1 MPATACLY
9 GLGVRANR
17 PLAALAGLPGA
28 QHTDVDIL
36 LGELPPDAGSR
47 SEAKARQPYV
57 SSLVTDGRLELFAT
71 RLPHSG
77 DLRLDYDD
85 GTVVVIESRGR
96 RIWADWP
103 ADLTADHVAG
113 YLLGPVMGVVLRL
126 RGIVC
131 LHASA
136 IAVGDGAIALVGA
149 SGAGKST
156 TAASFSRLG
165 HAVMADD
172 LVPVVPADGSFAI
185 VASRPRLRLWPD
197 SAGALFGAVEA
208 LPRAAPEWDKRMA
221 DLSLLGGKAAPP
233 RAPLCAIYFLAP
245 RREASA
251 GVAIED
257 MPAREATM
265 ALITDSFASK
275 YQDRK
280 ARAQEFDLAA
290 DMVRK
295 LPLRRVSAPADLRR
309 LPELCEAILADHACV
324 ARLPRN

>member
-1 MPATACLY
+1 MLATACLY

-17 PLAALAGLPGA
+17 PLAGLAGLPA
-28 QHTDVDIL
+28 AEHIDVDIL
-36 LGELPPDAGSR
+36 LGELPPGCGTRAQ
-47 SEAKARQPYV
+47 AQARQPYV
-57 SSLVTDGRLELFAT
+57 SSLHTGGRLELFVT

-85 GTVVVIESRGR
+85 GAVVVIESRGR

-103 ADLTADHVAG
+103 ADLTAEHVAG

-136 IAVGDGAIALVGA
+136 IALGDGAIALVGA
-149 SGAGKST
+149 SGSGKST
-156 TAASFSRLG
+156 TAAAFSRLG

-172 LVPVVPADGSFAI
+172 LVPVVPADGSFEI

-197 SAGALFGAVEA
+197 SASALFGAAEV

-221 DLSLLGGKAAPP
+221 DLALLGGKAAPP
-233 RAPLCAIYFLAP
+233 RAPLSAIYFLGP
-245 RREASA
+245 RREASDS
-251 GVAIED
+251 VVIED

-275 YQDRK
+275 YQDRE
-280 ARAQEFDLAA
+280 ARAQEFNLAT

-295 LPLRRVSAPADLRR
+295 LPLRRLSAPADLRR
-309 LPELCEAILADHACV
+309 LPELCDAILADHA
-324 ARLPRN
+324 RLTRASRA